1 MIRSFILILCLLGE
15 VLVLSAK
22 ADIESSA
29 LSQGTEVF
37 VQSILDFDDVGNCEF
52 LDTNENEEETEVFCL
67 KPEPDRNYPLC
78 KSYEICSI
86 QREKKIAHQLLVNLF
101 TNLPPPLSENCQY
114 L

>member
-37 VQSILDFDDVGNCEF
+37 VQSIMDFDDVGNCEF
-52 LDTNENEEETEVFCL
+52 LDTNENEEETEVFCENNL
-67 KPEPDRNYPLC
+67 IKKPLENN
-78 KSYEICSI
+78 K
-86 QREKKIAHQLLVNLF
+86 ALF
-101 TNLPPPLSENCQY
+101 Y
-114 L
+114 KV